1 MKKLIAALT
10 LLLVFFLG
18 GCAQKQTYWNH
29 QTKNETQFYAES
41 GNCELK
47 AFQAYPQRYN
57 KNHCLDNSAYFSEE
71 WESLEDAFCWETD
84 KNERVRQGYFNR
96 CMVGLGYQSYT
107 N

>member
-10 LLLVFFLG
+10 LLLAFFLG
-18 GCAQKQTYWNH
+18 GCAQKQIYWNH
-29 QTKNETQFYAES
+29 QTKNETQFYNDS

-47 AFQAYPQRYN
+47 AFQTYPQRFS
-57 KNHCLDNSAYFSEE
+57 KDHCYDPSA
-71 WESLEDAFCWETD
+71 AFCWEKD